1 MSTSPTITTA
11 FRQQFHDTFFHALQQ
26 KESRFQGRVTDRG
39 MIAGS
44 SFTTNNIG
52 LVEAREVGGR
62 YQDKQAQ
69 DVSHET
75 RLAYMADFDIGPL
88 VVDGFDLAKLVA
100 DPTFKYAELLV
111 AAANRRKDKTI
122 YRALLDASL
131 TRTTEGGSV
140 TGTVLPAGQIIL
152 AGATGFTKAK
162 ILQALALFRA
172 NEADPMSTG
181 ETLYMAYNST
191 MVRQI
196 LADTTLTSADFMATK
211 MLMAGQVAENWC
223 GFTWIPYEPLDVG
236 AGGGTDRRTV
246 AWSTSAVQFGTGIDV
261 RTDIDQNKNKR
272 GHPTEVYG
280 WLSLG
285 ATRQDEKK
293 VVAIDFTNA

>member
-11 FRQQFHDTFFHALQQ
+11 FKQQFHDTFIHALQQ
-26 KESRFQGRVTDRG
+26 KDSRFQSRVTDRG

-52 LVEAREVGGR
+52 LVEAKEVTGR

-75 RLAYMADFDIGPL
+75 RIAYMADYDIGPL

-100 DPTFKYAELLV
+100 DPTFKYSELLV
-111 AAANRRKDKTI
+111 TAANRRKDKTI
-122 YRALLDASL
+122 YRALLDAALS
-131 TRTTEGGSV
+131 RTAEGG
-140 TGTVLPAGQIIL
+140 TLTNATIGAGNIIL
-152 AGATGFTKAK
+152 AAASGFSKTK
-162 ILQALALFRA
+162 ILKAVEIFRA
-172 NEADPMSTG
+172 NEADAMNG
-181 ETLYMAYNST
+181 EELYIAYNST

-196 LADTTLTSADFMATK
+196 LADTTLTSSDFMATK
-211 MLMAGQVAENWC
+211 MLEAGKVAENWC
-223 GFTWIPYEPLDVG
+223 GFTWVPYEALDAG
-236 AGGGTDRRTV
+236 AGGGTEKRTV
-246 AWSTSAVQFGTGIDV
+246 AWCKSGLQFGTGIDV
-261 RTDIDQNKNKR
+261 RTDVDTNKTKR

-280 WLSLG
+280 WLSMG
-285 ATRQDEKK
+285 AVRQDDKK